1 MSSDMTDADALLL
14 SILKAARTMVEC
26 ESASLLLGNKSDNTL
41 HFAIALGPKGAE
53 VKKIPVSLNSIA
65 GWVYQNNKPQII
77 NDVLNDSRFN
87 TAVQSKT
94 KYISRNMIAFPMK
107 VKNECVGV
115 IELINKAGNRD
126 FDDRDLELLALLGL
140 QAGQTYANAKSYI
153 NSRDQFTSL
162 KDVVN
167 NGKDYHPF
175 IANSAVILD
184 LMGVIEKVAQTN
196 SSVLIIGE
204 SGVGKELFAE
214 QIHLMSD
221 RKQKPFVRVSCA
233 ALSPSLL
240 ETELFGHV
248 KGAFTDAI
256 TDTKG
261 RFETA
266 NGGTLFLDEIGE
278 LPLNLQSKLLRAIQ
292 ERKFE
297 RVGSSETISV
307 DVRIV
312 AATNRDLEDMV
323 KAGTFRSDLF
333 YRLNVMPLN
342 IPPLRERKD
351 DIEPLANFF
360 LESFSREI
368 KKSFS
373 GFSTPA
379 LNALFSYKWP
389 GNVRELQN
397 TVERACILCKESY
410 IQVHDLCIPD
420 EDAVQKTND
429 SVIDNSVEEIMSG
442 TDRTLKTALN
452 AFKKEFITNVLIS
465 TNWNQTE
472 AAKILDVQRTYVSK
486 LINELNIRVT
496 K

>member
-1 MSSDMTDADALLL
+1 
-14 SILKAARTMVEC
+14 MVEC

-53 VKKIPVSLNSIA
+53 VQKIPVSLNSIA

-77 NDVLNDSRFN
+77 NDVLKDSRLN

-94 KYISRNMIAFPMK
+94 KYITRNMIAFPM
-107 VKNECVGV
+107 VVRNECVGV
-115 IELINKAGNRD
+115 IEVLNKADGRD
-126 FDDRDLELLALLGL
+126 FTQSDLGLLELLGV
-140 QAGQTYANAKSYI
+140 QAGQAYSNARKYI

-162 KDVVN
+162 HDVVN

-175 IANSAVILD
+175 IARSSVILD
-184 LMGVIEKVAQTN
+184 LMSVIEQVAKTN

-214 QIHLMSD
+214 QIHLKSD
-221 RKQKPFVRVSCA
+221 RKDKPFVRVSCA
-233 ALSPSLL
+233 ALSPTLL
-240 ETELFGHV
+240 ESELFGHV

-256 TDTKG
+256 SDNKG
-261 RFETA
+261 RFESA

-307 DVRIV
+307 DVRII

-323 KAGTFRSDLF
+323 KIGNFRSDLY

-342 IPPLRERKD
+342 IPPLRQRKD
-351 DIEPLANFF
+351 DIEPLATFF
-360 LESFSREI
+360 LESYSREI
-368 KKSFS
+368 KKSFA
-373 GFSTPA
+373 GFSVPA
-379 LNALFSYKWP
+379 MNALFSYMWP

-397 TVERACILCKESY
+397 TVERACILCKENY
-410 IQVHDLCIPD
+410 IQVHDLGIPD
-420 EDAVQKTND
+420 DTIYQKSGD
-429 SVIDNSVEEIMSG
+429 SIIGNSVEELMSG
-442 TDRTLKTALN
+442 SDRTLKTALT
-452 AFKKEFITNVLIS
+452 AFKKEFVTNVLIS

-472 AAKILDVQRTYVSK
+472 AAKVLDVQRTYVSK
-486 LINELNIRVT
+486 LINELNIKVS